1 MDIPNTA
8 RSMILMPKEKLIQM
22 YRGMLRIRHFEN
34 RVKDLFAAG
43 EIPGF
48 VHLYLGEEAVAVG
61 ACTAIKDDDYIT
73 STHRGHGHI
82 LAKGGEMKYMMAEL
96 YGKATGYNKGKGGSM
111 HIAWPKLGILG
122 ANGIVSGGI
131 PIATGAAFSAKYR
144 KSGQVA
150 VCFFGDGAT
159 SEGTFH
165 ESINIGSAFNLP
177 VVYVCE
183 NNLYGVG
190 TRQRDVRNIDDI
202 ADRGAAYGIPGLVVD
217 GNDVIAVYEAVT
229 EAVKRAR
236 NGEGPSLLE
245 CKTYRWRTHFEGEPD
260 TYRPP
265 EEVAAWL
272 KREPIAPFRKK
283 IIEQGVIDSAE
294 ADQIEKDVKK
304 ELDEA
309 VEFARSSPLPNPET
323 ALEGLWA

>member
-1 MDIPNTA
+1 MTIPE
-8 RSMILMPKEKLIQM
+8 EKLIHM
-22 YRGMLRIRHFEN
+22 YKTMLRIRHFEG

-43 EIPGF
+43 EMPGF
-48 VHLYLGEEAVAVG
+48 VHLYLGEEAVAAGVCE
-61 ACTAIKDDDYIT
+61 ALEKTDYIT

-82 LAKGGEMKYMMAEL
+82 LAKGGEMRYMMAEL

-111 HIAWPKLGILG
+111 HIAWPELGILG
-122 ANGIVSGGI
+122 ANGIVSAGI
-131 PIATGAAFSAKYR
+131 PIATGAALSAKYR

-150 VCFFGDGAT
+150 ACFFGDGAA

-165 ESINIGSAFNLP
+165 ESINIASAFNLP
-177 VVYVCE
+177 VVYICE

-202 ADRGAAYGIPGLVVD
+202 ADRAASYGIPGLLID
-217 GNDVIAVYEAVT
+217 GNDVAAVYEAT
-229 EAVKRAR
+229 AEAVTRAR
-236 NGEGPSLLE
+236 RGDGPSLIE

-265 EEVAAWL
+265 EEVAKWL
-272 KREPIAPFRKK
+272 KREPIAPFRKLL
-283 IIEQGVIDSAE
+283 IESNVITEAE
-294 ADQIEKDVKK
+294 AKAVEQDVVD
-304 ELDEA
+304 ELSEA
-309 VEFARSSPLPNPET
+309 VEFARKSPQPEPET

>member
-1 MDIPNTA
+1 MDI
-8 RSMILMPKEKLIQM
+8 PKEKLVQM

-43 EIPGF
+43 EMPGF

-61 ACTAIKDDDYIT
+61 ACSALKDDDYIT

-131 PIATGAAFSAKYR
+131 PIATGAAFSSKYR
-144 KSGQVA
+144 KSGQIA
-150 VCFFGDGAT
+150 VCFFGDGAA

-165 ESINIGSAFNLP
+165 EAVNIASAFDLP

-190 TRQRDVRNIDDI
+190 TCLLYTSPSPRD
-202 ADRGAAYGIPGLVVD
+202 
-217 GNDVIAVYEAVT
+217 
-229 EAVKRAR
+229 
-236 NGEGPSLLE
+236 
-245 CKTYRWRTHFEGEPD
+245 
-260 TYRPP
+260 
-265 EEVAAWL
+265 
-272 KREPIAPFRKK
+272 
-283 IIEQGVIDSAE
+283 
-294 ADQIEKDVKK
+294 
-304 ELDEA
+304 
-309 VEFARSSPLPNPET
+309 
-323 ALEGLWA
+323 